1 MVKKVCKKKE
11 QLIVINVGMSV
22 FDKIKILDDYY
33 LWLFENEYD
42 GSLAQVLTRYK
53 YILMEA
59 EKRKNKKTRKDPS
72 FF

>member
-59 EKRKNKKTRKDPS
+59 EKRKNKKN
-72 FF
+72 

>member
-1 MVKKVCKKKE
+1 MVKKVGKKKE
-11 QLIVINVGMSV
+11 QLIVINVEMSV

>member
-1 MVKKVCKKKE
+1 MVKKVGKKKE
-11 QLIVINVGMSV
+11 QLIVINVEMSV

-53 YILMEA
+53 YLLME
-59 EKRKNKKTRKDPS
+59 EDKRNAKKRDM
-72 FF
+72 